1 VLHKTRG
8 IVLRTINYSESSV
21 VVQVFT
27 EKFGLQTYMVN
38 GVRKPKAKTSLN
50 LFQPLNLLE
59 MVVYHKQ
66 TGGIQRVSELRNSP
80 VFMNIPFDVV
90 KGSLLMFLNEMI
102 YKSFKQETEDPQL
115 FEFVFSSLQ
124 FLDLSQDSPANFH
137 LLFLIQLSKYLGFYP
152 DNSFADS
159 CQYFDLKNGI
169 FLEQRPLHP
178 QYISQPYTSFIA
190 QLMNTKFEEMEILTI
205 TSAQRRVLLQALI
218 DFYHLHIDSIG
229 IIYSHEVLEEV
240 LR

>member
-1 VLHKTRG
+1 VLQKTRG
-8 IVLRTINYSESSV
+8 IVLRTTNYSESSV

-38 GVRKPKAKTSLN
+38 GVRKAKAKTSLN

-59 MVVYHKQ
+59 MVVYHKPA
-66 TGGIQRVSELRNSP
+66 GGIQRVSELRNLP

-90 KGSLLMFLNEMI
+90 KGSLLMFLNEII

-115 FEFVFSSLQ
+115 FEYVFSSVQ
-124 FLDLSQDSPANFH
+124 FLDLYQGTPANFH

-159 CQYFDLKNGI
+159 CQYFDLKNGV
-169 FLEQRPLHP
+169 FLKQRPLHP
-178 QYISQPYTSFIA
+178 QYISQPYTGIVA
-190 QLMNTKFEEMEILTI
+190 QLINTKFEDLENLTI
-205 TSAQRRVLLQALI
+205 NSAHRRVLLQALI
-218 DFYHLHIDSIG
+218 DYYHLHIDSMG
-229 IIYSHEVLEEV
+229 MIYSHEVLEEV